1 MVKIAKYL
9 GLGFAAGRKGCRYSK
24 WHIQGVV
31 DIGYCRRW
39 GGQVEFTP
47 LNGVS
52 NFRSFILQAEK
63 CKIMFFSQIIEIFA
77 GKCNMCVKMRFSK
90 LTSNLAETSVSVV
103 VETSATAV
111 ELEGSAGGPEGR
123 DSI

>member
-1 MVKIAKYL
+1 M
-9 GLGFAAGRKGCRYSK
+9 
-24 WHIQGVV
+24 
-31 DIGYCRRW
+31 
-39 GGQVEFTP
+39 
-47 LNGVS
+47 S

-111 ELEGSAGGPEGR
+111 ELEGLAGGPEGR

>member
-1 MVKIAKYL
+1 M
-9 GLGFAAGRKGCRYSK
+9 
-24 WHIQGVV
+24 
-31 DIGYCRRW
+31 
-39 GGQVEFTP
+39 
-47 LNGVS
+47 S

-90 LTSNLAETSVSVV
+90 LALNLAETSVSV